1 MNANDADARLQ
12 RRALL
17 ETANGPA
24 THAEY
29 LVSLSG
35 TLSLPPAGPVTVWVR
50 YVPDRRVV
58 APQTFGAYLAAVAA
72 APWPSLEHAAAAI
85 LDDINNE
92 LVPRWI
98 QVRIVQASG
107 ATADPGLPR
116 HDVLLEDQQPKWE
129 NPSLLSRLE
138 RV

>member
-1 MNANDADARLQ
+1 MNLNDADARLQ

-17 ETANGPA
+17 ETTVGPI

-35 TLSLPPAGPVTVWVR
+35 ALSLPPAGPITVCVR

-72 APWPSLEHAAAAI
+72 APWPSLEHAAAAL

-98 QVRIVQASG
+98 QVRIVQASEEPAAAG
-107 ATADPGLPR
+107 QPG
-116 HDVLLEDQQPKWE
+116 HEILLEDQQPRWE
-129 NPSLLSRLE
+129 NDALLSRLK
-138 RV
+138 RI